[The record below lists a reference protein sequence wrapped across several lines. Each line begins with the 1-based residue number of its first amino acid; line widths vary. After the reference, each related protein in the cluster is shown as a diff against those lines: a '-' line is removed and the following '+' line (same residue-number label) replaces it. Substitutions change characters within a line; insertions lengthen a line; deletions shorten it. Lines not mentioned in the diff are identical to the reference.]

1 MGRRSAVVGLPK
13 VVLDG
18 LNKALVAGNFSG
30 YEALSEALKAQGYTL
45 SKSALHRYGQTF
57 EAKLGKLKLA
67 SEQAQAIAVE
77 TGDDKGAMNDVLIR
91 LVQERMFN
99 VLMMMD
105 EPDEDGNARPDLDPK
120 FVRAL
125 AQLANASVRQN
136 QWAAEVR
143 EKVDAKLTKLEG
155 EQGGAVDKLDL
166 LRRVRE
172 EIYGLVK

>member
-1 MGRRSAVVGLPK
+1 MGRRSKIETAAPAVKKRVDAELVKSGFS
-13 VVLDG
+13 
-18 LNKALVAGNFSG
+18 NYAAL
-30 YEALSEALKAQGYTL
+30 EAALRAEGHDF

-67 SEQAQAIAVE
+67 SEQAQAIAIE

-155 EQGGAVDKLDL
+155 EQGGEVDKLEL